1 MAKDRITGKAIPWD
15 PIPSEGWID
24 GSVDNDLPMNRLAE
38 MFCVN
43 HFIVSQ
49 VNPHVVPFLAKEEEA
64 LSAAVQ
70 QNASVS
76 TGPGWMHNMA
86 AFAKGEALHRLDML
100 AEMGVFPNAVTKA
113 RSVLNQRYSG
123 DITIFPTIHYT
134 NFPKILS
141 NPSTEYMLR
150 SMRNGEQATW
160 PKVSRVQ
167 NHCAVELALDK
178 TINKMASRVVF
189 SPNQI
194 NLRLLNFT
202 RHSAQNGEASRN
214 RRLNKS
220 EHFINLASRDTPA
233 EGKPVPSF
241 LRNRNPPFKTPVDS
255 KQHLAANDPSVAT
268 ESVDFSKHSCST
280 ADATSTDLD
289 SSGDEDS
296 YSNEDSNT
304 SEILSSSSPPCSP
317 PRGPELWPSARQVPR
332 NPSSNP
338 STPSLSSS
346 ALGHHRYHS
355 SISARLMSSAA
366 PSSPELRYKRLFHP
380 PPGTPPP
387 GSPRLRPDYQNDV
400 RKSLQPLTEIPTI
413 QETMS
418 PLGLQKS
425 PPPADM
431 FGTDIIDDC
440 TVRAFNPPAFSPAM
454 SPRMTRDD
462 GRVKTKL
469 SQRQQNEIEDAEQ
482 KLRENESAQGLGLGL
497 GFDYSG
503 TRGMMLRKQ
512 QSRNNGFSN

>member
-1 MAKDRITGKAIPWD
+1 VFNAASLMAKDRITGKAIPWD
-15 PIPSEGWID
+15 PITSEGWVD

-64 LSAAVQ
+64 LTAAVQ
-70 QNASVS
+70 QDVPVS
-76 TGPGWMHNMA
+76 TGPGWMHNLA

-134 NFPKILS
+134 NFPKILT
-141 NPSTEYMLR
+141 NPTTEYMLR

-167 NHCAVELALDK
+167 NHVAVELALDK
-178 TINKMASRVVF
+178 AINMMASRVVF
-189 SPNQI
+189 SPNQV

-202 RHSAQNGEASRN
+202 RSSAQNAEASRN

-220 EHFINLASRDTPA
+220 EHFINLTAQHTPA
-233 EGKPVPSF
+233 EETAPPSF
-241 LRNRNPPFKTPVDS
+241 LRPRKSQPPIPPPS
-255 KQHLAANDPSVAT
+255 KAHLPAHGPSIAT
-268 ESVDFSKHSCST
+268 DFSKHSCST
-280 ADATSTDLD
+280 ADASSTDLD

-304 SEILSSSSPPCSP
+304 SGILSSPSPPRSP
-317 PRGPELWPSARQVPR
+317 PRGPELWPSARQL
-332 NPSSNP
+332 P
-338 STPSLSSS
+338 STPAKPS
-346 ALGHHRYHS
+346 ATRNHRRYYS
-355 SISARLMSSAA
+355 SISARMMAA
-366 PSSPELRYKRLFHP
+366 ATPSSPELRYKRLFHP

-387 GSPRLRPDYQNDV
+387 EPRR
-400 RKSLQPLTEIPTI
+400 SLQPLTEAPTA

-431 FGTDIIDDC
+431 FGTDILDEHTI
-440 TVRAFNPPAFSPAM
+440 RAFNPPAFSPAM
-454 SPRMTRDD
+454 SPRMTRDAA
-462 GRVKTKL
+462 R
-469 SQRQQNEIEDAEQ
+469 SPAIRQRSPWQQIEGENEEQ
-482 KLRENESAQGLGLGL
+482 VGRENEMAQGLGLGL
-497 GFDYSG
+497 GFDDYSG
-503 TRGMMLRKQ
+503 TRGMVLRKQ
-512 QSRNNGFSN
+512 QSRSNGYGKETES

>member
-15 PIPSEGWID
+15 PIASEGWVD

-70 QNASVS
+70 QDVPVS

-134 NFPKILS
+134 NFPKILT
-141 NPSTEYMLR
+141 NPTTEYMLR

-160 PKVSRVQ
+160 PKVSRVK
-167 NHCAVELALDK
+167 NHVAVELALDQ

-202 RHSAQNGEASRN
+202 RHSAQTGEASRN

-220 EHFINLASRDTPA
+220 EHFINLSNQHTPA
-233 EGKPVPSF
+233 EEKSTPSF
-241 LRNRNPPFKTPVDS
+241 PHRRNPQVKISPGS
-255 KQHLAANDPSVAT
+255 NSHLAVPGSSIAT
-268 ESVDFSKHSCST
+268 QPLDSCKHSCST

-289 SSGDEDS
+289 SSGDEGS

-317 PRGPELWPSARQVPR
+317 PRGPELWPSARQPTR
-332 NPSSNP
+332 NIFSNTL
-338 STPSLSSS
+338 TPALSSS
-346 ALGHHRYHS
+346 TSGHHRYNS
-355 SISARLMSSAA
+355 SISARLRSSGT

-387 GSPRLRPDYQNDV
+387 ESPHIHSEYQNET
-400 RKSLQPLTEIPTI
+400 RTSLQPLTEIPNS

-431 FGTDIIDDC
+431 FGTDILEDHTI
-440 TVRAFNPPAFSPAM
+440 RAFNPPSFSPAM
-454 SPRMTRDD
+454 SPRIPRDD
-462 GRVKTKL
+462 GRAKAKFH
-469 SQRQQNEIEDAEQ
+469 QRQQSEIEDAEQ
-482 KLRENESAQGLGLGL
+482 ASRDNENTQGLGLGL

-512 QSRNNGFSN
+512 QSRSNGFLN